1 MLYSTSVI
9 MSNFEGLNPIDF
21 GEPTAE
27 TRERLDQ
34 LFVVLKDLTPGVD
47 YTGEGLYIRGEIVKR
62 LSPLIQPDAI
72 VEYSYN
78 QDNDPLFSES
88 KSTYLSFRILE
99 ADRAT
104 LIALHGDLGH
114 YSIINI
120 NYRND
125 DIEICY
131 EKSLYDEML
140 HVTEGEPAII
150 GSPDFEEKLWEIVNS
165 VEGARE
171 TGADRPT
178 EGTMKQLIAV
188 LEQEIAKRLTT

>member
-9 MSNFEGLNPIDF
+9 MSNFEALNPIDF

-34 LFVVLKDLTPGVD
+34 LFAVLKDLTPGVD
-47 YTGEGLYIRGEIVKR
+47 YNGESLYIRGEIVKR

-72 VEYSYN
+72 VEYSYD

-99 ADRAT
+99 ADHKT
-104 LIALHGDLGH
+104 LTDLFKDIGDYDILDLS
-114 YSIINI
+114 YRDENVEI
-120 NYRND
+120 NYS
-125 DIEICY
+125 
-131 EKSLYDEML
+131 KSLYDEML
-140 HVTEGEPAII
+140 HISEPLVAVIGSEDFDQNLRAII
-150 GSPDFEEKLWEIVNS
+150 DS

-171 TGADRPT
+171 TGVDRPT

-188 LEQEIAKRLTT
+188 LEQEIAKRLTA

>member
-1 MLYSTSVI
+1 MN
-9 MSNFEGLNPIDF
+9 NFEGLNPVDF

-34 LFVVLKDLTPGVD
+34 LFAVLKDLTPGVD
-47 YTGEGLYIRGEIVKR
+47 YTGESLYIRGEIVKR

-99 ADRAT
+99 ADTAT
-104 LIALHGDLGH
+104 LIALHGDIGN
-114 YSIINI
+114 YSIIDI

-125 DIEICY
+125 NIEICY

-140 HVTEGEPAII
+140 HISEPLVAVIGSEDFDQNLRAII
-150 GSPDFEEKLWEIVNS
+150 DS

-188 LEQEIAKRLTT
+188 LEQEIAKRLTA